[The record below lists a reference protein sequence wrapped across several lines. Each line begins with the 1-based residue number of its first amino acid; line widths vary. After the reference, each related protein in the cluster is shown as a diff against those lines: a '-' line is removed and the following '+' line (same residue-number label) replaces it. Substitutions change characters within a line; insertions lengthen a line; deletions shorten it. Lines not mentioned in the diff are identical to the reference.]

1 MTLSKKFNPKY
12 LLKKIYGKYTCT
24 NQIKEIFKRLNF
36 DDKYIQSFFEILSVV
51 LLLSV
56 AGKNGLKLVN
66 EHLKISVWD
75 FFEILEDYDD
85 AFYNLQDLK
94 LKKSENDDT
103 MCVFAQDLYNCLLLK
118 LIMDVNN
125 NFKQMF
131 RYFLFYHSS

>member
-1 MTLSKKFNPKY
+1 MTLSNKFNPKY

-36 DDKYIQSFFEILSVV
+36 DDKYVQSFFEILSAV

-56 AGKNGLKLVN
+56 GDENGMKLVI

-75 FFEILEDYDD
+75 FFEILKDYANALYD
-85 AFYNLQDLK
+85 LPKLK
-94 LKKSENDDT
+94 LRKSENADT

-131 RYFLFYHSS
+131 RYF

>member
-1 MTLSKKFNPKY
+1 MTLSNKFNPKY

-36 DDKYIQSFFEILSVV
+36 DDKYVQSFFEILSAV

-56 AGKNGLKLVN
+56 ADENGMKLVI

-75 FFEILEDYDD
+75 FFEILKDYDNVI
-85 AFYNLQDLK
+85 YNLPKLK
-94 LKKSENDDT
+94 LRYCKNANT
-103 MCVFAQDLYNCLLLK
+103 MCDFAQDLYNCLLLK

-131 RYFLFYHSS
+131 RYF